1 MRETNAL
8 PARGRLA
15 RESRTMGHMV
25 RLYCRAHHGSHGG
38 HGDAGAAPCPRCRE
52 FLAYA
57 DRRLQKCPYGED
69 KPTCANCPVHCY
81 KRAPRE
87 FARTMMGYSGP
98 RMMLRHPWLALR
110 HLLDGRRK
118 VEHPMAL
125 RRRDAGR

>member
-1 MRETNAL
+1 MTQSSAL
-8 PARGRLA
+8 PAQGRLA
-15 RESRTMGHMV
+15 RESKTMGHMV
-25 RLYCRAHHGSHGG
+25 RLYCRDHHGK
-38 HGDAGAAPCPRCRE
+38 AGPAPCPRCRE

-57 DRRLQKCPYGED
+57 DRRLQKCPYGEE

-87 FARTMMGYSGP
+87 FARTMMRYSGP

-110 HLLDGRRK
+110 HILDGRRQ

-125 RRRDAGR
+125 RRRGERH